1 MIAQR
6 DLINIIISLTIY
18 ISFNYLKKERK
29 KKVVLQLSYMIYR
42 IKQVRNGIV
51 NSLIKFYKE
60 KYVFIYIIINKRKE
74 KKRKHKRE
82 IEENKK
88 HPTVVKRW
96 S

>member
-60 KYVFIYIIINKRKE
+60 KYVFIYIIIINKKKKRKE
-74 KKRKHKRE
+74 SIKER
-82 IEENKK
+82 
-88 HPTVVKRW
+88 
-96 S
+96 